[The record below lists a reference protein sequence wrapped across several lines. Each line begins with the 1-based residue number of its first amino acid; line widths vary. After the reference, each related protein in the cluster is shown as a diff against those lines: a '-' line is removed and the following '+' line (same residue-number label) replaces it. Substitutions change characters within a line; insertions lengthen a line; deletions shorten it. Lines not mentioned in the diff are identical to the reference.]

1 MPIIRTY
8 ACPECF
14 HQMEVVLEAS
24 QWDDPPPSCPEC
36 DRREMAQ
43 EFKPIAIGGSHR
55 SRAHAIAEDIIKN
68 DYKVANFTASGHEGH
83 PAKVRYQDDTG
94 NVQTG
99 KWTGPNAREM
109 QMSQEAIQTAITLG
123 RDTRLKYGTGLDIL
137 AHTLKDGT
145 QPDLIEVSKRR
156 SAKVW

>member
-14 HQMEVVLEAS
+14 TRIEVVLSAE
-24 QWDDPPPSCPEC
+24 QWDDPPPSCPAC
-36 DRREMAQ
+36 DAREMGQ
-43 EFKPIAIGGSHR
+43 EFKPVAIGGSHR
-55 SRAHAIAEDIIKN
+55 ARAVAIAEDIASN
-68 DYKVANFTASGHEGH
+68 DYKVADFTAFGKEGH
-83 PAKVRYQDDTG
+83 RAKVRYNDDTG

-109 QMSQEAIQTAITLG
+109 QMSQEAIQTAIALG
-123 RDTRLKYGTGLDIL
+123 RGTRLKYGNGLDIL
-137 AHTLKDGT
+137 RHTLASGD

>member
-8 ACPECF
+8 GCPECF
-14 HQMEVVLEAS
+14 HQMEVVLNAE

-43 EFKPIAIGGSHR
+43 QFKPVAIGGSHR
-55 SRAHAIAEDIIKN
+55 SRAVAIAEDIAAN
-68 DYKVANFTASGHEGH
+68 DYHVSDFTASGKEGH
-83 PAKVRYQDDTG
+83 RAKVRYKDDTG

-109 QMSQEAIQTAITLG
+109 QMSQEALQTAVAIG
-123 RDTRLKYGTGLDIL
+123 RETRLKYGNGLDIL
-137 AHTLKDGT
+137 KHTLASGE